1 MNKSELIKR
10 MAEDN
15 RLSQKENEKSLNSFI
30 KIIEESLKN
39 GERVQI
45 MGFGTYETRE
55 RSERKGK
62 NPRTKEEITIPASRV
77 PVFRAGKI
85 LKEKVKK

>member
-15 RLSQKENEKSLNSFI
+15 RLSEKENLKALNSFI
-30 KIIEESLKN
+30 KVIEESLKN

>member
-77 PVFRAGKI
+77 PVFRTGKI

>member
-77 PVFRAGKI
+77 PVFRSGKI